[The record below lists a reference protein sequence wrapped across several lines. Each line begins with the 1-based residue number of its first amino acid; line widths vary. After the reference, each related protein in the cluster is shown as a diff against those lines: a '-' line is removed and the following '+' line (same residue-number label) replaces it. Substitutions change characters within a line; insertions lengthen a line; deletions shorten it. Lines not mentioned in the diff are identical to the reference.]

1 MKKAIFAGVIALG
14 MLGTGVAITT
24 KPADAAVS
32 YAKYTV
38 SPKVRGNWKLKS
50 VKHPNPEYTKMQ
62 EALDSLKTRIRARL
76 DAGKGDIFGRADKWI
91 DTVPT
96 DEEVAAL
103 KLLMEL
109 SDAYTARAVEN
120 MNLMRRAIGLFDYQ
134 VPEVSDRRKAMT
146 IVHALAEYE
155 AGLIPKYQAYTH
167 LGTVASKLIPTA
179 IVQGTNENYYPSY
192 NKYPNQS

>member
-1 MKKAIFAGVIALG
+1 MADKDGNLTTSLDKVVDRAKLVDQIVPTNPDDKVYDQFKSIEDYLQE
-14 MLGTGVAITT
+14 GT
-24 KPADAAVS
+24 
-32 YAKYTV
+32 
-38 SPKVRGNWKLKS
+38 
-50 VKHPNPEYTKMQ
+50 PEYTKMQ

-103 KLLMEL
+103 KPLMEL

-120 MNLMRRAIGLFDYQ
+120 MNLMRRAISLFDYQ
-134 VPEVSDRRKAMT
+134 VPEVSDRHKAMT

-155 AGLIPKYQAYTH
+155 AGLIPKYQTYTH